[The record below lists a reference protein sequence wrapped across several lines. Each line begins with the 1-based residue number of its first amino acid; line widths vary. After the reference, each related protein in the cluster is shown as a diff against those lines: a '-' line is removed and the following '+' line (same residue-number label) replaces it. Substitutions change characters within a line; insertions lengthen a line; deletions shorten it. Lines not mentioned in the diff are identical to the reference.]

1 MYLRRE
7 HQVKT
12 LCLMQLQYWLGLI
25 EFYPG
30 NARFAT

>member
-7 HQVKT
+7 HQVKI

-25 EFYPG
+25 EFFHG
-30 NARFAT
+30 DVRFAT